1 MFCIK
6 ILFNV
11 NGKATHSVTQPLLV
25 TSTMKCWLVCVNFG
39 HWKNS
44 LTLGTTSMQEMKN
57 NASSSVKWA
66 SFSCQISKG
75 TLKTLQTNEGRRWGG
90 RVQGMIQANEYNY
103 CSIWHRSMQFFIIVN
118 RKMST
123 NAFWYASRLKIWM
136 KIPQFQDV

>member
-1 MFCIK
+1 VLVGVCKFW
-6 ILFNV
+6 
-11 NGKATHSVTQPLLV
+11 PLKEF
-25 TSTMKCWLVCVNFG
+25 TDTRYYFHAGN
-39 HWKNS
+39 
-44 LTLGTTSMQEMKN
+44 EN

-66 SFSCQISKG
+66 FSCQISKG